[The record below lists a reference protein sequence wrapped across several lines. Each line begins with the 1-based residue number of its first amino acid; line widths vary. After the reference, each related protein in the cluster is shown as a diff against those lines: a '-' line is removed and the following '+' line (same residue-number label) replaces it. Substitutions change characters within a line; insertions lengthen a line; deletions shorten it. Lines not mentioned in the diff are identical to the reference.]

1 MGVSHIALVA
11 KDMTATHAFYTGPM
25 GFELVKVEIVP
36 KEGGFA
42 RHAFY
47 STGSDTDQLIAFWDL
62 SGDPGAPEFE
72 NDINKAMGVAAG
84 SVHMAFQ
91 AADLDDLER
100 KRKRLNDHGIDVLE
114 IDHGWIQSIYVTD
127 PDGLMVEF
135 ACMTRGISDQDKADA
150 EELLK
155 SPTPPPSS
163 DVPSVKVFRSGGD
176 VVTV

>member
-11 KDMTATHAFYTGPM
+11 KDMSATHAFYSGPM

-36 KEGGFA
+36 KGDGFA

-47 STGSDTDQLIAFWDL
+47 STGSDTDQMLAFWDL
-62 SGDPGAPEFE
+62 SNVPDAPEFE
-72 NDINKAMGVAAG
+72 NDINKAMGVEPG

-91 AADLDDLER
+91 ARDLDDLER
-100 KRKRLNDHGIDVLE
+100 RRKRLNDHDIDVLE

-135 ACMTRGISDQDKADA
+135 ACMTRGLSEQDKAEA
-150 EELLK
+150 LELLE
-155 SPTPPPSS
+155 SPAPPMSK
-163 DVPSVKVFRSGGD
+163 DVPSVKVFRADGE
-176 VVTV
+176 VVAV

>member
-36 KEGGFA
+36 KGHGFA

-47 STGSDTDQLIAFWDL
+47 STGSDTDQMLAFWDL
-62 SGDPGAPEFE
+62 SNVPDAPEFE
-72 NDINKAMGVAAG
+72 NDMNKAMGVEPG

-91 AADLDDLER
+91 ATDLEDLAR
-100 KRKRLNDHGIDVLE
+100 RRTRLNDHEIDVLE

-135 ACMTRGISDQDKADA
+135 ACMTRGISEQDKAEA
-150 EELLK
+150 LELLE
-155 SPTPPPSS
+155 SPAPPST
-163 DVPSVKVFRSGGD
+163 DVPVIKVFRATGEE
-176 VVTV
+176 VAV